1 MNKFKFLSL
10 MTIAAT
16 LLLVGCSKDPVH
28 PEEEHNHDDQ
38 SKVVFTFYKGHYH
51 GTSFHKGDSTV
62 VALRQDGKFINPT
75 TNALIGD
82 GSQSPVVQL
91 SDGELQKLS
100 IVFLAADGDTLNG
113 EFIKEAN
120 VHQFF
125 FIPSVKDVLE
135 YTYKDA
141 RLGFDGD
148 FKILQINKELN
159 LEVVLRHGLNKS
171 SERAWNDVNFRNYGG
186 SDDFKTTLR
195 IKTVEGEAHAHD

>member
-1 MNKFKFLSL
+1 MNKMKFLALSA
-10 MTIAAT
+10 ISFA
-16 LLLVGCSKDPVH
+16 LLLTGCSKDPVT
-28 PEEEHNHDDQ
+28 PEEEHNHDEQ

-62 VALRQDGKFINPT
+62 VTLRQDGKFVDSK

-82 GSQSPVVQL
+82 GLQSPVVQL
-91 SDGELQKLS
+91 ADGELQKLS
-100 IVFLAADGDTLNG
+100 IVFLDAHGDTLNG

-141 RLGFDGD
+141 RVGFNGD
-148 FKILQINKELN
+148 FKILQTNKDLN
-159 LEVVLRHGLNKS
+159 LDVVLRHGINKS
-171 SERAWNDVNFRNYGG
+171 TERAWNDANFRNYGG